1 MANKSLITYFIE
13 GKKKGFTAEQLKQ
26 SLLAQGYTQLDI
38 NDALL
43 ESLKEK
49 KNFFT
54 TSTFKVSLTI
64 ILALIVI
71 ITTYLIL
78 INLDM
83 FKGREIAGV
92 KESYINKILKE
103 ECSGTKGSQY
113 AECSTDT
120 IAKIAF
126 NRNNQKICAFSKFE
140 SICIGKFNNL
150 KV

>member
-1 MANKSLITYFIE
+1 MVTKALVNYFIE
-13 GKKKGFTAEQLKQ
+13 GKKKGFTTDQLKS
-26 SLLAQGYTQLDI
+26 SLLDQGYNSLDI

-43 ESLKEK
+43 DSLKEK
-49 KNFFT
+49 QNFFS

-71 ITTYLIL
+71 VTTYILL

-92 KESYINKILKE
+92 KESYLSKILKE

-140 SICIGKFNNL
+140 SICIDKFNNL
-150 KV
+150 K